1 MKKLFLTLFTAVVC
15 LTACG
20 PKTTY
25 KYPFQDPSLKMEKR
39 IENLLTLLTPEEKI
53 GLLMNK
59 SISVDSLGIPA
70 YNWWSEACHGI
81 RADGYTVYPQP
92 IGMAAAFD
100 PEQVYKIYSTVSD
113 EASQREWNVDDQA
126 RYYPGNPELSFWCPN
141 INIFRDPR
149 WGRGQ
154 ETPGEDPYL
163 TSVIGLQT
171 VLGMQQK
178 TGKYYKT
185 HACAKHYAVHSGP
198 EPLRHSMDVS
208 VSMRDLWE
216 TYLPAFKTLVVEGDP
231 GVQDARRGR

>member
-1 MKKLFLTLFTAVVC
+1 MKKLFLTLFTAAVC
-15 LTACG
+15 LSACG

-25 KYPFQDPSLKMEKR
+25 KYPFQDPSLKMEQR
-39 IENLLTLLTPEEKI
+39 IENLLSLLTPEEKI

-100 PEQVYKIYSTVSD
+100 PEQVYKVYSTVSD
-113 EASQREWNVDDQA
+113 EARANWNRSQREWNVDDQA

-171 VLGMQQK
+171 VLGMQDPRLRQALRRAQRSG
-178 TGKYYKT
+178 TAPSQHGCLRV
-185 HACAKHYAVHSGP
+185 HA
-198 EPLRHSMDVS
+198 
-208 VSMRDLWE
+208 
-216 TYLPAFKTLVVEGDP
+216 
-231 GVQDARRGR
+231 